1 MEKRT
6 KDKYAINRDKLV
18 VMADEIRTME
28 KAGDYSMRG
37 YYIDEL
43 VTNYTE
49 TFGED
54 FVNMFNYIM
63 EHQQKVYDTYGDC
76 DETVTKLKTT
86 GDIVE
91 KNVWTNKNTYSVRA
105 MFLEDV
111 FCGKGFI
118 IVELTESPIEFPEM
132 TKTSYHVHTTDK
144 KHKSI
149 RVMDYIKHD
158 YHTFVLEYKKDFF
171 TEGKVIL
178 DSQSKHMLYK
188 YQNFKALIDA
198 IRDPYIQLKA
208 KTEGVDISE
217 VLNK

>member
-91 KNVWTNKNTYSVRA
+91 KNVWTNKNTY
-105 MFLEDV
+105 
-111 FCGKGFI
+111 
-118 IVELTESPIEFPEM
+118 
-132 TKTSYHVHTTDK
+132 
-144 KHKSI
+144 
-149 RVMDYIKHD
+149 
-158 YHTFVLEYKKDFF
+158 
-171 TEGKVIL
+171 
-178 DSQSKHMLYK
+178 
-188 YQNFKALIDA
+188 
-198 IRDPYIQLKA
+198 
-208 KTEGVDISE
+208 
-217 VLNK
+217 